1 MPLGTAHL
9 AQVVIKGKYDGQD
22 YRNIL
27 HFGSDIDVND
37 GNRNALLLALA
48 TAVLDCLIN
57 MFMPNSPGNFTVQSV
72 SAKEVYPG
80 TSDEVE
86 AFPGVGQAAT
96 GEGGAGLPGFAATVV
111 AIKTG
116 KGGRTKRGRLF
127 LPPPDE
133 ANADA
138 GLTSATWQGTVAQFL
153 ACMAGK
159 FIGAGKTEDWELGV
173 LSRKGMGS
181 ASDYPNATFTPAI
194 ALTQRPEIGVMRR
207 RKLSHGT

>member
-9 AQVVIKGKYDGQD
+9 AQVVVKGKYDGQD

-48 TAVLDCLIN
+48 TAVLDCLLN
-57 MFMPNSPGNFTVQSV
+57 MFMPDSPSNFSVQSV
-72 SAKEVYPG
+72 SAKEVYPA

-86 AFPGVGQAAT
+86 AFPGVGATAT
-96 GEGGAGLPGFAATVV
+96 GQAGSGLPGFAATVI

-133 ANADA
+133 NNADA
-138 GLTSATWQGTVAQFL
+138 GLTSATWQGAVAQFL

-173 LSRKGMGS
+173 LSRKGMAT
-181 ASDYPNATFTPAI
+181 ASDYANATFTPATS
-194 ALTQRPEIGVMRR
+194 LSQRAEIGVMRR
-207 RKLSHGT
+207 RKLHKGS